1 MISIYLCEYII
12 SFFFFTELG
21 DKGWRTKEKN
31 LPIPKGK
38 EFEKGK

>member
-12 SFFFFTELG
+12 SFFFTELG
-21 DKGWRTKEKN
+21 VKGWRTKEN
-31 LPIPKGK
+31 PSPIPKGK